1 MWVLLMEYNNR
12 VAKAI
17 EMFSLDE
24 LGALESYMHQLKLQ
38 DPEAYWIAH
47 QELEQF
53 IFEVQD
59 D

>member
-1 MWVLLMEYNNR
+1 MEYNDK

-24 LGALESYMHQLKLQ
+24 LGALESYMQELKLQ
-38 DPEAYWIAH
+38 DPEAYCIAH
-47 QELEQF
+47 RELEQF
-53 IFEVQD
+53 MFEVQD

>member
-1 MWVLLMEYNNR
+1 MYNDK
-12 VAKAI
+12 VARAI

-24 LGALESYMHQLKLQ
+24 LSALEMYMQELKLQ

-47 QELEQF
+47 EDLEQYM
-53 IFEVQD
+53 FEVQD

>member
-1 MWVLLMEYNNR
+1 MYNDK

-24 LGALESYMHQLKLQ
+24 LGALESYMQELKLQ
-38 DPEAYWIAH
+38 DPESYWIAH

-53 IFEVQD
+53 IFEVYD
-59 D
+59 A